1 MLGKCVG
8 VAGAVFCLR
17 RGVEEIFVVS
27 GLGVAGVSIL
37 ARRDI

>member
-1 MLGKCVG
+1 MLR
-8 VAGAVFCLR
+8 GALG
-17 RGVEEIFVVS
+17 RGVEEIFTVN